1 MKLKWLPIA
10 TIHADNC
17 YEFLAQKDKKAALS
31 IYRKMTEGA
40 AFLAK
45 NPYGGPLESSRRSGR
60 GLSFPCCAQVL

>member
-10 TIHADNC
+10 TVHADNC
-17 YEFLAQKDKKAALS
+17 YEFLVQKDKKAALS

-45 NPYGGPLESSRRSGR
+45 NP
-60 GLSFPCCAQVL
+60 

>member
-10 TIHADNC
+10 TGHADNC

-40 AFLAK
+40 AFF
-45 NPYGGPLESSRRSGR
+45 S
-60 GLSFPCCAQVL
+60 